1 MDLINCPL
9 LSFAVCADPNAGAIQ
24 AARIRH
30 ENRLY
35 EYKGNQLKFWNK
47 ETSFKTQE
55 DLNVIGHSRD
65 KSDIQVAMEV
75 QRGKSYLASQNLAR
89 KFAQE
94 QFVDEGGR
102 SRTAGRN
109 KYLALLNKQGELDS
123 KLSQLQTR
131 GQAIADIGAQRK
143 FDAAVAKNRQALG
156 APPTFGAPTQIPG
169 RDVGGMIMNAAKFTV
184 SAVAAGAAVVAAGS
198 DRRLKEN
205 IEEVGKSPKGHTIY
219 EWNYKSNPHSRYRG
233 VIAQDVAKI
242 DPMAVD
248 VLPNGLLGVYY
259 DKVDVSL
266 EKVA

>member
-9 LSFAVCADPNAGAIQ
+9 LSFAVCADPNAGARQQ
-24 AARIRH
+24 AKIRH
-30 ENRLY
+30 ETRLY

-75 QRGKSYLASQNLAR
+75 QQGKSFLATESLAR
-89 KFAQE
+89 KFAKE

-109 KYLALLNKQGELDS
+109 KYLDLLNKQGQLDS
-123 KLSQLQTR
+123 KLSAFAGR
-131 GQAIADIGAQRK
+131 GQAIAEIGAQRK
-143 FDAAVAKNRQALG
+143 YDSMVAKNRQSLG
-156 APPTFGAPTQIPG
+156 APPAFGAPTIIPG
-169 RDVGGMIMNAAKFTV
+169 RDVGGMIMNAGKFAV
-184 SAVAAGAAVVAAGS
+184 SAITAGATVAIAS
-198 DRRLKEN
+198 DKRLKEN
-205 IEEVGKSPKGHTIY
+205 IKEVGKSPKGHTIY

-233 VIAQDVAKI
+233 AIAQDVMKT

-248 VLPNGLLGVYY
+248 ILPNGLLGIYY
-259 DKVDVSL
+259 DKIDVDM